1 MIPSR
6 GMNARTIEASNTL
19 VSTPLSY
26 GYPVTN
32 PLTLLSYIT
41 MRDSETEVMPDGV
54 NASWQ

>member
-19 VSTPLSY
+19 VSTHLSY

-32 PLTLLSYIT
+32 LLTLLSYIT
-41 MRDSETEVMPDGV
+41 MRHSETEVMPDGV